1 MNIILDAQVNKDLE
15 YFTSYDR
22 MEFSGLARLELKGET
37 IHIVEYELLAV
48 GSEVWTE
55 IPAEEGSK
63 PREGEWRVW
72 FHRHPVGNGKPGP
85 HNWSGTDQQTITTE
99 PLGTIPELVGWSV
112 SIVRTPLGWVG
123 RIDNHITKQTKHLPV
138 LIGETDYAR
147 IVIKK
152 LKIEEAIASAEALKQ
167 RNKLASQVS
176 KANAAIAQSRVYPFP
191 KKAGFFKRMFT
202 DRHATGPVVESK
214 NWEAV
219 YEDYK
224 NQDQFAGAR
233 QQLGYGGGD
242 EGWQPELF
250 SRPSH
255 DLGQDFGQEVGL
267 SNAAYD
273 TVERAELALMEL
285 EDMCNS
291 CQDVG
296 MCDECWVET
305 RKNEMR
311 EVGKL

>member
-1 MNIILDAQVNKDLE
+1 MPHPSHTLSPSRAQPIWI
-15 YFTSYDR
+15 
-22 MEFSGLARLELKGET
+22 AC
-37 IHIVEYELLAV
+37 
-48 GSEVWTE
+48 GSSFPLTP
-55 IPAEEGSK
+55 PAL
-63 PREGEWRVW
+63 PRKWR
-72 FHRHPVGNGKPGP
+72 
-85 HNWSGTDQQTITTE
+85 E
-99 PLGTIPELVGWSV
+99 
-112 SIVRTPLGWVG
+112 RTP
-123 RIDNHITKQTKHLPV
+123 TP
-138 LIGETDYAR
+138 
-147 IVIKK
+147 
-152 LKIEEAIASAEALKQ
+152 
-167 RNKLASQVS
+167 
-176 KANAAIAQSRVYPFP
+176 
-191 KKAGFFKRMFT
+191 
-202 DRHATGPVVESK
+202 RHGGG
-214 NWEAV
+214 
-219 YEDYK
+219 YK